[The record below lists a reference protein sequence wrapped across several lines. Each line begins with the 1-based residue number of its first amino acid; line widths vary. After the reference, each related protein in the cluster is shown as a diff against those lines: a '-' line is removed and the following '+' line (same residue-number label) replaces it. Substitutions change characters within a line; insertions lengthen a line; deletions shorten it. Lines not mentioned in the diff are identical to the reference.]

1 MVCVAGIQEPFRSK
15 WSHEVTTHP
24 SHTAMLE
31 GRLLTMRQE
40 VRRAV
45 GEVRAALYEL
55 DRADAEIARCLIG
68 IRAIEGDIA
77 SLARRENDS
86 HEKRI

>member
-1 MVCVAGIQEPFRSK
+1 M
-15 WSHEVTTHP
+15 THP

-45 GEVRAALYEL
+45 LGARAALDEL
-55 DRADAEIARCLIG
+55 DRADAEITRCLIG
-68 IRAIEGDIA
+68 IRAIEGDMQAMGTRKSDPERVIPMTTA
-77 SLARRENDS
+77 AAAILEA
-86 HEKRI
+86 KA